1 MGDGDCSKPLLNP
14 ERTVDD
20 VGPPEFWSNRRTLIL
35 MEKEAKG
42 EDFM

>member
-14 ERTVDD
+14 ERTVDN
-20 VGPPEFWSNRRTLIL
+20 VGPPEFWSNRPTL
-35 MEKEAKG
+35 EKEAKG